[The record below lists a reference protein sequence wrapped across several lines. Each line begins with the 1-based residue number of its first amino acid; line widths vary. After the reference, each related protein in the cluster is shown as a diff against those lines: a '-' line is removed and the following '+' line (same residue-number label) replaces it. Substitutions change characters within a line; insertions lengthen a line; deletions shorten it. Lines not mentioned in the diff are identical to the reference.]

1 MLKLQIE
8 FQMSSNNHSSA
19 DAEHEE
25 DYSLPAERTLPAAR
39 QQERTVYKSL
49 PQAARQYLYRT
60 TIVGT

>member
-25 DYSLPAERTLPAAR
+25 DHSLPAKRTLPGAW

-49 PQAARQYLYRT
+49 P
-60 TIVGT
+60 